1 MTAVTDIKGAVQQ
14 ALTVVGGNCVTE
26 TRMAGKNQGI
36 DVTEPWRD
44 FARARQERRPFNSSQ
59 SHTISRILKR
69 AFDITIAASSLF
81 LLSPLL
87 LSVAVII
94 KLSDW
99 GPIFNSHRRIGY
111 KGREFPC
118 LKFRTTKTDAMA
130 NSHVTVVGDIL
141 RRSSLDKLP
150 QMINVLLGQ
159 MSLVGP
165 RAITKEELPRYGEH
179 IYAYMATRP
188 GLTGHWR
195 TSGGNN
201 LSYQNRVSL
210 DVEYLSK
217 WTLAWDFLIIAKTL
231 SVLFSQ
237 RALLAK
243 LDS

>member
-1 MTAVTDIKGAVQQ
+1 
-14 ALTVVGGNCVTE
+14 
-26 TRMAGKNQGI
+26 MAGKNQGI
-36 DVTEPWRD
+36 DINEPWRD

-59 SHTISRILKR
+59 SPMISRILKR
-69 AFDITIAASSLF
+69 AFDIIIAASSLF

-87 LSVAVII
+87 LSVAVIV

-99 GPIFNSHRRIGY
+99 GPVFNSYRRIGY
-111 KGREFPC
+111 KGREFGR

-130 NSHVTVVGDIL
+130 NPHVTIIGDIL

-150 QMINVLLGQ
+150 QLINVLVGQ

-179 IYAYMATRP
+179 AYAYMASRP
-188 GLTGHWR
+188 GLIGHWQ

-201 LSYQNRVSL
+201 VSYQNRVSL

-217 WTLAWDFLIIAKTL
+217 WTLAWDFMIIAKTL
-231 SVLFSQ
+231 SVLFSR
-237 RALLAK
+237 RALLAR